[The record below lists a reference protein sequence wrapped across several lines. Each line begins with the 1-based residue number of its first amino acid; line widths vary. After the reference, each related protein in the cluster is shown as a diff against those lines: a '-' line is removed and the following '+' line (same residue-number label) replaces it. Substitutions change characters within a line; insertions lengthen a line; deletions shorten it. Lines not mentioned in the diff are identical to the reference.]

1 MPTPTPAAT
10 RSSTAKPD
18 QGGSQQPAEVDSGD
32 ATAVGSDDENVITQA
47 ADIVLTEGARAN
59 VVQVALILNIGVALA
74 NSGANIVGSTP
85 GGSGTSG
92 QIGTG
97 DASATGLDIGQYIT
111 QAARENGDENTDAH
125 ATQITIS
132 LWMGVA
138 GANSGTNVISGTGVA
153 GSGGSVGSGNASATG
168 NESLT
173 EIEQYAD
180 ILGVDQSTINVTQQ
194 ATVLNVGFALAN
206 SGLNDVSGVA
216 SGLLTA
222 SEADDDAVAQ
232 ELFAMLLPAL
242 LQSYGYGPAQGSIDT
257 GNATAVGN
265 DSETFIRQV
274 AMAASSGDGQVDI
287 VQNVLVAN
295 MGAAAANT
303 GGNTLGNIRTLDPE
317 TANAVVT
324 MAAFMSELLAQVHRS
339 ANDTAFE
346 ARSVGIEIP
355 FQGLILRLDGAFEG
369 LDTEVEQGGTRA
381 NVRQVSIVVS
391 LGIAYA
397 NSGGNITSS
406 ETNQGNS
413 VNGLQAGDALAVL
426 ALDADGNIIGTG
438 DAAAGNNDIVV
449 VSCQRINADDVDCL
463 APPTTTTPPATTTPA
478 THDAVHDRSGSLGD
492 EQHHANRLDGADD
505 DGPGDRSGARR
516 PQRLRPRSEGD
527 AAGDRRRA
535 RGAAGDRGAHRPHR
549 WCDTPSDSE
558 EDLRVNIV
566 LATLAMALSA
576 AIATT
581 EPPTT
586 TPASAPSTTAAP
598 STAPLTTA
606 PIPAGY
612 VPLVD
617 DTDSIVIAVPEAWT
631 DVDTAPKA
639 ARRDSASVH
648 RRFPRPRVL
657 LDFVRH
663 ARRAVR
669 RLPVHR
675 RPADPYRTVRAP
687 GRVRDARGQD
697 LRRPVLR
704 GCRADR
710 HELRAQRHDVE
721 HGGGKSGRRVVHG
734 PPPGEDRQRR
744 GVAQHSAH
752 VQLSRVIAPGSERH
766 DDDHYPGRDDD
777 HYPGRDDNHGP
788 SRNDDNR
795 RLNLATDGCFGDG
808 TVP

>member
-1 MPTPTPAAT
+1 MPT
-10 RSSTAKPD
+10 SSA
-18 QGGSQQPAEVDSGD
+18 
-32 ATAVGSDDENVITQA
+32 
-47 ADIVLTEGARAN
+47 
-59 VVQVALILNIGVALA
+59 
-74 NSGANIVGSTP
+74 STP

-242 LQSYGYGPAQGSIDT
+242 SQSYGYGPAQGSINT

-287 VQNVLVAN
+287 VQDILVAN

-369 LDTEVEQGGTRA
+369 LDTEVEQNGTRA

-397 NSGGNITSS
+397 NTGGNLTSTQ
-406 ETNQGNS
+406 TNQGNS

-426 ALDADGNIIGTG
+426 ALDENGNIIGSG

-463 APPTTTTPPATTTPA
+463 APPTTTTPPTTPTTTDPA
-478 THDAVHDRSGSLGD
+478 ISTPTTTDPGISATSSTD
-492 EQHHANRLDGADD
+492 ANRLDGADD
-505 DGPGDRSGARR
+505 DDRRSLPRPAAPAASATFRGGRCRRQASSPWRRWRSG
-516 PQRLRPRSEGD
+516 RS
-527 AAGDRRRA
+527 
-535 RGAAGDRGAHRPHR
+535 
-549 WCDTPSDSE
+549 PSS
-558 EDLRVNIV
+558 
-566 LATLAMALSA
+566 
-576 AIATT
+576 
-581 EPPTT
+581 
-586 TPASAPSTTAAP
+586 
-598 STAPLTTA
+598 
-606 PIPAGY
+606 
-612 VPLVD
+612 
-617 DTDSIVIAVPEAWT
+617 
-631 DVDTAPKA
+631 
-639 ARRDSASVH
+639 SV
-648 RRFPRPRVL
+648 V
-657 LDFVRH
+657 
-663 ARRAVR
+663 
-669 RLPVHR
+669 
-675 RPADPYRTVRAP
+675 
-687 GRVRDARGQD
+687 
-697 LRRPVLR
+697 
-704 GCRADR
+704 
-710 HELRAQRHDVE
+710 
-721 HGGGKSGRRVVHG
+721 
-734 PPPGEDRQRR
+734 
-744 GVAQHSAH
+744 
-752 VQLSRVIAPGSERH
+752 
-766 DDDHYPGRDDD
+766 
-777 HYPGRDDNHGP
+777 
-788 SRNDDNR
+788 
-795 RLNLATDGCFGDG
+795 
-808 TVP
+808 